1 MLIDLQQSVIVQI
14 VYQYTLKDVVTITT
28 EICEEDLVKTS
39 VEHHTARPL
48 AQPFSPSHNPRPC
61 HKYSLLHTTS
71 FSLVPLYKSQASSHI
86 LPLVTSF

>member
-28 EICEEDLVKTS
+28 EICEEDLVETS

-61 HKYSLLHTTS
+61 HKYSLLYTTS